1 MKNKV
6 FLDTCIWME
15 LCVLSNPQNSNE
27 ISQNRAATNL
37 LRKLLKEKAEIVS
50 IDYQL
55 IELMQVIMKTKMKEC
70 SRYLKDKHLPGIS
83 NIKDFRKNTD
93 AVTYLNQAKML
104 CKSTIRDIKMITK
117 TIDHYKINEDLII
130 DELDKLDVMDSTYY
144 RYCRNNNAVMYTFDK
159 DFDFSKYQDD
169 IKVIS

>member
-1 MKNKV
+1 M
-6 FLDTCIWME
+6 
-15 LCVLSNPQNSNE
+15 LSNPQNSNE

-37 LRKLLKEKAEIVS
+37 LRKLLEEKTEIVS

-70 SRYLKDKHLPGIS
+70 SRYLKDNHLPGIS
-83 NIKDFRKNTD
+83 NIKDFRKNTN
-93 AVTYLNQAKML
+93 AIVYLNQAKMV
-104 CKSTIRDIKMITK
+104 CESAIRDIKEITK
-117 TIDHYKINEDLII
+117 TIDSYKIEEDKII

-144 RYCRNNNAVMYTFDK
+144 HYCKDNDITMYTFDK
-159 DFDFSKYQDD
+159 DFDFSEYQDN